1 MIMIIYGSSSSSSSS
16 STNSQLSSDPC
27 SDIYCILYIIWV
39 FRKIGV
45 PQIIHFNRDF
55 HYKPSILGYHY
66 FWKHP
71 YYNQCWQ
78 SYIHIVLA
86 SFCGSSQHQTAQLT
100 KNQPPIQAKRALA
113 WQPLQ
118 KPAELSGLTP
128 NIHNLYKNDNV
139 HLYFWRSPLVIRSKH

>member
-1 MIMIIYGSSSSSSSS
+1 MIMIIYGSS

-27 SDIYCILYIIWV
+27 SGIYCILYIIWV
-39 FRKIGV
+39 FPKIGV
-45 PQIIHFNRDF
+45 PQIIHFNRDV

-71 YYNQCWQ
+71 YYNQFWQ

-113 WQPLQ
+113 LATPAKNLQ
-118 KPAELSGLTP
+118 SFQAWHQTSTICIKMIMCTCTFEG
-128 NIHNLYKNDNV
+128 V
-139 HLYFWRSPLVIRSKH
+139 HLSFESKH